1 MPGVMREKG
10 DISIWFFCGILTLVY
25 GVVLV
30 AQGLY
35 DLGHPPATVLH
46 ELHTTLWWGA
56 LMTLA
61 GGIYSVKF
69 RPGRS

>member
-1 MPGVMREKG
+1 MAGAMKEKG

-30 AQGLY
+30 AQGVY

-46 ELHTTLWWGA
+46 ELHPTLWWGA

-61 GGIYSVKF
+61 GGIYTVKF
-69 RPGRS
+69 RPGKR

>member
-1 MPGVMREKG
+1 MAGPMKAKG
-10 DISIWFFCGILTLVY
+10 DISIWFFCGILSLVY

-30 AQGLY
+30 VQGIY
-35 DLGHPPATVLH
+35 DFSHPPATVLH
-46 ELHTTLWWGA
+46 ELHPTLWWGA